1 MQISSNLVPEFKL
14 NPCITTKDCT
24 RCCKDALEVNK
35 KKTPKEK
42 ISMTFMGLRICCG
55 YNTSDQKYNM

>member
-1 MQISSNLVPEFKL
+1 MLFGFDGAISFLGTSCSPKSAF
-14 NPCITTKDCT
+14 
-24 RCCKDALEVNK
+24 EVNK